1 MKMKKVL
8 LAAFIVIGSLSFQ
21 QKAAAQVGV
30 SINIGSQPAWGPT
43 GYNYVQYY
51 YFPDINCYYSV
62 QTGQYIYLSGSKWR
76 FSKSLPQR
84 YSSYNPYNMYKVVV
98 NRSTPYMTNS
108 QDVAQYGRYKGQR
121 SQPVIRDS
129 KDPTYYQNPGNSN
142 YSQWKS
148 QQQKQKQKG
157 RGR

>member
-1 MKMKKVL
+1 MKKLV
-8 LAAFIVIGSLSFQ
+8 LAAFVLIGSLSFQ

-62 QTGQYIYLSGSKWR
+62 QSGQYVYLSKAGKWK
-76 FSKSLPQR
+76 FSKKLPSK

-98 NRSTPYMTNS
+98 NRTNPYLTNS
-108 QDVAQYGRYKGQR
+108 QDVSQYGRYKGQR
-121 SQPVIRDS
+121 PQPMIRDS
-129 KDPTYYQNPGNSN
+129 KDPTYYQNPGNAN
-142 YSQWKS
+142 YK
-148 QQQKQKQKG
+148 QQKKQKQ